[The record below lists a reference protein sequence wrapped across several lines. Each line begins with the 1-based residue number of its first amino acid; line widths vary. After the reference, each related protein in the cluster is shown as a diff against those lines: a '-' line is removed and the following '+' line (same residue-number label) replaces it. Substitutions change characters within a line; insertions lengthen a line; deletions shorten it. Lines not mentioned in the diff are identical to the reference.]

1 MIKQLSK
8 ISLNNW
14 IFIAMLLGFI
24 VGLILNINV
33 TDPFIKDTILIDTIF
48 NLGGTGFIDLMKMLV
63 VPLVF
68 CSIVVATANLT
79 DNNKMGGIG
88 IKIIA
93 FYLATTLIAVFLALS
108 IAGIINP
115 GDGLNMVGTQ
125 YTTNLTEN
133 ITLTDTILNMIPQNP
148 ISSLANGEMIPI
160 IIFSL
165 IVGFL
170 ISKLKD
176 ETKIVKQFFEQ
187 TNRVMIEMT
196 TLVLKIAPIGVF
208 CLMAKTFATL
218 GISGLIPLFK
228 FIICLVLAI
237 GVQLLIIYPILL
249 WALTKLNPIQFYK
262 KFYTVMLFAFSS
274 TSSNAT
280 IPLTLEKLS
289 QIGVSQEVSSFSVP
303 LGATINMDG
312 NAIMQGCAVMFATQ
326 AYGLDLGLS
335 AFITI
340 IFIAFFVSI
349 SAAGVPSAAMV
360 SLNMLFVSVGLPL
373 DIIGVLFGIDHFC
386 DMFRTTLNV
395 TGDAICTTIVAYRN
409 RAFDINIFNET

>member
-170 ISKLKD
+170 LSKLKD

-249 WALTKLNPIQFYK
+249 WALAKLNPIQFYK

>member
-93 FYLATTLIAVFLALS
+93 FYLATTLIAVFLALT

-170 ISKLKD
+170 LSKLKD

>member
-373 DIIGVLFGIDHFC
+373 DIIGVFFGIDHFC

>member
-93 FYLATTLIAVFLALS
+93 FYLATTLIAVFLALT